1 MNNMTALVSCFAR
14 YYHTKTDE
22 AKIFDD
28 PLAGEIFFH
37 DGVVI
42 LKNHASDLRFQLGSE
57 RLFDQLVRNSCHFP
71 LAKRGNLLYNEI
83 GTQ

>member
-28 PLAGEIFFH
+28 PLAGEI
-37 DGVVI
+37 
-42 LKNHASDLRFQLGSE
+42 LSESEKNAIAENMKTAS
-57 RLFDQLVRNSCHFP
+57 HF
-71 LAKRGNLLYNEI
+71 LTRITVAATRSGAL
-83 GTQ
+83 

>member
-28 PLAGEIFFH
+28 PLAGEI
-37 DGVVI
+37 
-42 LKNHASDLRFQLGSE
+42 LSESEKNAIAENMKNGIAFLTRITVAAISSGAL
-57 RLFDQLVRNSCHFP
+57 
-71 LAKRGNLLYNEI
+71 
-83 GTQ
+83 

>member
-28 PLAGEIFFH
+28 PLAGEILSESEKNAIAENMKNGIAFLTRITVAAIRS
-37 DGVVI
+37 GV
-42 LKNHASDLRFQLGSE
+42 L
-57 RLFDQLVRNSCHFP
+57 
-71 LAKRGNLLYNEI
+71 
-83 GTQ
+83 